1 MKALPIGRVALGFFL
16 VLMMSAYSAKGE
28 VERER
33 TFDHSS
39 EQPSFE
45 LPDEPLEA
53 PQNIVT
59 VEAAVVNPCQSAHVG
74 SQVSGVIDQFYF
86 EEGDLVREGQV
97 VLQID
102 PARYRLNAQRA
113 EDKLKGLEVAFK
125 RLKEEAGLKTELFDL
140 DALSRQD
147 FIKATSEQEL
157 MQYRV
162 GEARKELDIALLD
175 VESCKVRAPFT
186 GHLAIRYKQP
196 GEPAERLEK
205 IFFLVDSSKVYA
217 VANVPEPLL
226 AQFPKGTEAE
236 YVYSS
241 QKKYKGTVDRIG
253 KLIDPKSRTKRVY
266 LLIDNSG
273 GELEVGMTGSL
284 QLVK

>member
-1 MKALPIGRVALGFFL
+1 M
-16 VLMMSAYSAKGE
+16 
-28 VERER
+28 
-33 TFDHSS
+33 
-39 EQPSFE
+39 
-45 LPDEPLEA
+45 
-53 PQNIVT
+53 
-59 VEAAVVNPCQSAHVG
+59 
-74 SQVSGVIDQFYF
+74 SGVIDKFYF
-86 EEGDLVREGQV
+86 EEGDLIREGQV

-102 PARYRLNAQRA
+102 PTRYRLNAQRV
-113 EDKLKGLEVAFK
+113 EDKLKGLEVALR

-147 FIKATSEQEL
+147 FIKARSEDEI

-162 GEARKELDIALLD
+162 GEARKELDMALLD
-175 VESCKVRAPFT
+175 LQYCKVKAPFT

-196 GEPAERLEK
+196 GEPTERLEK

-226 AQFPKGTEAE
+226 PQFHKGTEAL

-241 QKKYKGTVDRIG
+241 KKKYKGTVDRIG

-266 LLIDNSG
+266 LLIDNSAAG
-273 GELEVGMTGSL
+273 LEVGMTGSL

>member
-1 MKALPIGRVALGFFL
+1 MNALPAARVALAFFL
-16 VLMMSAYSAKGE
+16 LLVVCAYSAQGE
-28 VERER
+28 VVRGR
-33 TFDHSS
+33 TFDDTS

-45 LPDEPLEA
+45 LPEEPLEP

-59 VEAAVVNPCQSAHVG
+59 VEAAVVNPYQSAHVG
-74 SQVSGVIDQFYF
+74 SQVAGVIDQFYF

-113 EDKLKGLEVAFK
+113 EDKLKGLEVALM
-125 RLKEEAGLKTELFDL
+125 RLKEEVGVKTELFDL
-140 DALSRQD
+140 NALSRQD
-147 FIKATSEQEL
+147 FIKAKSEEEI
-157 MQYRV
+157 MRYRV
-162 GEARKELDIALLD
+162 GEARKEMDIALLD
-175 VESCKVRAPFT
+175 LQSCKVKAPFT

-196 GEPAERLEK
+196 GEPTERLEK
-205 IFFLVDSSKVYA
+205 VFFLVDSSKVYA

-226 AQFPKGTEAE
+226 SQFHKGTEAS

-241 QKKYKGTVDRIG
+241 KKKFKGTVDRIG

-273 GELEVGMTGSL
+273 AELEVGMTGSL